1 MYGPERLIRDL
12 ADLGYSVEQVTAGN
26 IIYAVI
32 PRYDVEVGRF
42 QGRVIDLGISST
54 PDFPGTAAPSIHI
67 RANPQLL
74 EKTDSAPNVRNI
86 IDSPLGP
93 EWRYWS
99 RNFGWNGAEKSTRR
113 LMNQIKGIFANA

>member
-1 MYGPERLIRDL
+1 MYGPERLLSDL
-12 ADLGYSVEQVTAGN
+12 AELGYPVEQVVADR
-26 IIYAVI
+26 ILYVVI
-32 PRYDVEVGRF
+32 PSYEIEVGRF
-42 QGRVIDLGISST
+42 QGRVIDLAIPST
-54 PDFPGTAAPSIHI
+54 PDFPRTAAPSIHI

-74 EKTDSAPNVRNI
+74 EKTDSIQGVRNI

-99 RNFGWNGAEKSTRR
+99 RNFCWNGTEKSTRR

>member
-1 MYGPERLIRDL
+1 MYGPERLFSDL
-12 ADLGYSVEQVTAGN
+12 VELGHWVERVKAKN
-26 IIYAVI
+26 IIYMVI
-32 PRYDVEVGRF
+32 PGYEIEVGRF
-42 QGRVIDLGISST
+42 QGRVIDLGIPST
-54 PDFPGTAAPSIHI
+54 PDFPRTAAPSIHI

-74 EKTDSAPNVRNI
+74 EKSDSLPNVRNI

-99 RNFGWNGAEKSTRR
+99 RNFGWNGEKSTRR